1 LSSLALTSSIRAEVS
16 AFILAHR
23 PRALSASSDAS
34 CLASEAAALRSA
46 WAWSIRALSCSRDS
60 LAAAAA
66 ALASATR
73 CWSASSC
80 AEKSMLAPVAAL
92 AAALP
97 RVARE
102 RNERVNVGHWASS
115 WLQLPGKLNLNRR
128 RDAF

>member
-23 PRALSASSDAS
+23 PRALSASTDAS

-46 WAWSIRALSCSRDS
+46 WARSIRALSCSRDS
-60 LAAAAA
+60 LAAAA